1 VSGLFTVIEY
11 RESGTGDNRKGEGGR
26 RRKKKGGR
34 RKEEGGRRKEEGG
47 RSPARGLCDQN
58 DGQVFGLTICC

>member
-34 RKEEGGRRKEEGG
+34 RKEEGGR
-47 RSPARGLCDQN
+47 SPARGLCDQN